1 MNSSYRDS
9 GRQWAIVAGDN
20 YGEGSSRE
28 AAALSPRYMGG
39 FAVIARSMARIHE
52 TVSSDCEH
60 KLTTELEEAG
70 TATIVLQRSSRL

>member
-1 MNSSYRDS
+1 MVRFPMSQREFSSSSQALMNSSYRDS

-52 TVSSDCEH
+52 TVSDECQH
-60 KLTTELEEAG
+60 N
-70 TATIVLQRSSRL
+70 